1 MHFLLHLIL
10 KQYEPSNALDSFK
23 LKSQRP
29 CNSFYVRWPR
39 VRLNFKAVANARL
52 SLRACESA
60 CSLGED
66 PVTPGHQLEC
76 AAINHHP
83 SPDGFSHQCDVFQP
97 HQLQNVDGYVEAD
110 DRFSFYWKYCLNC
123 KCGYNTVSFEMI
135 AHFIKICVYDKK
147 NNNQWPWWSPT
158 DGYRHNSDQQE
169 FPKDFPSDSCRE
181 SESIVSMLLSS
192 SQVYSASTDVDCGTI
207 LLKSEANTWKSLE
220 IRH

>member
-1 MHFLLHLIL
+1 MPTSTMANTLSTQQVSLSSLSSSSLSSIRTVNTSSVDSQSSSPGVMFLSVVLFVVTIALIIKIIISNRKRWGVRAL
-10 KQYEPSNALDSFK
+10 KISS
-23 LKSQRP
+23 
-29 CNSFYVRWPR
+29 
-39 VRLNFKAVANARL
+39 LNFIVFHKKITTL
-52 SLRACESA
+52 MLISLK
-60 CSLGED
+60 
-66 PVTPGHQLEC
+66 TTT
-76 AAINHHP
+76 
-83 SPDGFSHQCDVFQP
+83 SH
-97 HQLQNVDGYVEAD
+97 
-110 DRFSFYWKYCLNC
+110 RFKI
-123 KCGYNTVSFEMI
+123 V

-181 SESIVSMLLSS
+181 SESIVFMLLSS